1 MTLDR
6 RIKIG
11 SLVEIFDFP
20 KDYDQLLGI
29 VLDIHRNFR
38 DNFIVVYTTA
48 GIQKISLDIY
58 SYKIFLIQSE
68 NQNM

>member
-11 SLVEIFDFP
+11 SLVEVFDFP
-20 KDYDQLLGI
+20 ENYDRLLGI
-29 VLDIHRNFR
+29 VLDIHKNFR

>member
-1 MTLDR
+1 MSLDR

-11 SLVEIFDFP
+11 SLVEVFDFP
-20 KDYDQLLGI
+20 EDFDQLIGI

-38 DNFIVVYTTA
+38 DNFIVLYTTT

-58 SYKIFLIQSE
+58 SYKIFFIQSE
-68 NQNM
+68 NQNL